1 MGFCWH
7 IPNALSMFWNDVT
20 SDRGLKGL
28 TIGQVNLAARDS
40 NSSSVQTWRGNHL
53 PSLVTPL
60 LRVWLFPSVPKGIN
74 RKPLPI
80 LLCLLFRLAVNM
92 FKSYFRLS
100 VSVELELKVS
110 INEAYMPCW
119 HETTA
124 LILKGIKHSLFW
136 NHLKC
141 LWPGNT
147 DLYCFKFHV
156 PTWKQFHEI
165 S

>member
-1 MGFCWH
+1 MGFCWY
-7 IPNALSMFWNDVT
+7 IPIALPICWNVVR

-28 TIGQVNLAARDS
+28 TTDQANLALRDS
-40 NSSSVQTWRGNHL
+40 ILALCRCEGATICLALSHL
-53 PSLVTPL
+53 YSGCQG
-60 LRVWLFPSVPKGIN
+60 PKGIN

-80 LLCLLFRLAVNM
+80 LLWLLFRLAVNM
-92 FKSYFRLS
+92 FKSYFRLF
-100 VSVELELKVS
+100 VSVELEFKVS
-110 INEAYMPCW
+110 INEAYVPCR
-119 HETTA
+119 HETTV

-141 LWPGNT
+141 LRSGST
-147 DLYCFKFHV
+147 DLCCFKFHV